1 MAARAAPPQ
10 AEGMTTTSARPR
22 AAALLALRSLAV
34 AGALTLALTG
44 CSTAAP
50 VSTDDIIPDVADA
63 GDTGGD
69 AGGDNDGQVTVI
81 GADLASGTAVLL
93 AEVYAEGRDPIPT
106 VEFLDATTVRF
117 AWPAG
122 SLSESDALGNCQIA
136 YGALNGEGIR
146 VLIAVG
152 DAEADCTAEIEG

>member
-1 MAARAAPPQ
+1 MAGGRGCPQ
-10 AEGMTTTSARPR
+10 AGGMTT
-22 AAALLALRSLAV
+22 LNLRLLAV

-50 VSTDDIIPDVADA
+50 ASTDDLLPDVVDQ

-69 AGGDNDGQVTVI
+69 AGGSNDGQVTVI
-81 GADLASGTAVLL
+81 GADLASGTAVML

-122 SLSESDALGNCQIA
+122 SLTEGDALGNCQIA
-136 YGALNGEGIR
+136 YGALSGEGIR

-152 DAEADCTAEIEG
+152 DAETDCTAEIEG

>member
-1 MAARAAPPQ
+1 MAGGPAGPQ
-10 AEGMTTTSARPR
+10 AERMTTTK
-22 AAALLALRSLAV
+22 LRLLAV
-34 AGALTLALTG
+34 AAALTLALTG

-50 VSTDDIIPDVADA
+50 ASTDDLLPDVVDQ
-63 GDTGGD
+63 GDTGGS
-69 AGGDNDGQVTVI
+69 NDGQVTVI
-81 GADLASGTAVLL
+81 GADLASGTAVML

-122 SLSESDALGNCQIA
+122 SLTEGDALGNCQIA
-136 YGALNGEGIR
+136 YGALSGEGIR

-152 DAEADCTAEIEG
+152 DAEADCTADVEG

>member
-1 MAARAAPPQ
+1 MAAQAAPPQ
-10 AEGMTTTSARPR
+10 AGGMTDTALRR
-22 AAALLALRSLAV
+22 RAALLTFRSLAI

-50 VSTDDIIPDVADA
+50 VSTDEILPDVVDA

-69 AGGDNDGQVTVI
+69 ASGENDGEATVI
-81 GADLASGTAVLL
+81 GADLTSTTAALL
-93 AEVYAEGRDPIPT
+93 AKVYAEGRDPIPT

-117 AWPAG
+117 GWPAD
-122 SLSESDALGNCQIA
+122 SLSEVDALGNCQIA

-152 DAEADCTAEIEG
+152 DAEADCTAEVEG

>member
-1 MAARAAPPQ
+1 
-10 AEGMTTTSARPR
+10 MTTSP
-22 AAALLALRSLAV
+22 LRLWAI

-50 VSTDDIIPDVADA
+50 LSTDDIIPDVVDA

-69 AGGDNDGQVTVI
+69 ASSENDVEVVVI
-81 GADLASGTAVLL
+81 GEDLTSFTAALL
-93 AEVYAEGRDPIPT
+93 AKVYAEGRDPIPT

-117 AWPAG
+117 GWPAD
-122 SLSESDALGNCQIA
+122 SLSEVDALGNCQIA

-152 DAEADCTAEIEG
+152 DAEADCTAEIQG

>member
-1 MAARAAPPQ
+1 MVARAAPPQ
-10 AEGMTTTSARPR
+10 AEVMTTTSVRPR
-22 AAALLALRSLAV
+22 AALFALRSLAV
-34 AGALTLALTG
+34 AGALALALTG

-69 AGGDNDGQVTVI
+69 AGGSNDGEVTVI
-81 GADLASGTAVLL
+81 GADLASGTAVML

-122 SLSESDALGNCQIA
+122 SLTEGDALGNCQIA
-136 YGALNGEGIR
+136 YGALSGEGIR

>member
-1 MAARAAPPQ
+1 MAVVADWPHHQ
-10 AEGMTTTSARPR
+10 VMTTSP
-22 AAALLALRSLAV
+22 LRLWAI
-34 AGALTLALTG
+34 AGAVTLALTG

-50 VSTDDIIPDVADA
+50 LSTDDIIPDVVDA

-69 AGGDNDGQVTVI
+69 ASGENDGEVTVI
-81 GADLASGTAVLL
+81 GEDLTTGTAALL
-93 AEVYAEGRDPIPT
+93 AKVYAEGRDPIPT

-122 SLSESDALGNCQIA
+122 LTEQQALDNCQIA
-136 YGALNGEGIR
+136 YGALSGEGIR

-152 DAEADCTAEIEG
+152 DAEADCTAEVEG

>member
-1 MAARAAPPQ
+1 
-10 AEGMTTTSARPR
+10 MTTPT
-22 AAALLALRSLAV
+22 LRTPTVRLLAV
-34 AGALTLALTG
+34 AGVLAIALTG
-44 CSTAAP
+44 CSAAAP
-50 VSTDDIIPDVADA
+50 ASTDDIIPDVVDA

-69 AGGDNDGQVTVI
+69 ASGTDDGEVTVI
-81 GADLASGTAVLL
+81 GADLASGTAVML

-122 SLSESDALGNCQIA
+122 ALTESDALGNCQIA
-136 YGALNGEGIR
+136 YGALSGEGIR

>member
-1 MAARAAPPQ
+1 
-10 AEGMTTTSARPR
+10 MTTTTLR
-22 AAALLALRSLAV
+22 LLAIV
-34 AGALTLALTG
+34 GALTIALTG

-50 VSTDDIIPDVADA
+50 DSVDDLVPEAADA

-69 AGGDNDGQVTVI
+69 AGDDGGGDAAGEVTVI
-81 GADLASGTAVLL
+81 GADLASSTAVML

-122 SLSESDALGNCQIA
+122 SLSEGDALGNCQIA
-136 YGALNGEGIR
+136 YGALSGEGIR
-146 VLIAVG
+146 VLFAVG
-152 DAEADCTAEIEG
+152 DAETDCTAEIEG

>member
-1 MAARAAPPQ
+1 MTRHTTSGRAA
-10 AEGMTTTSARPR
+10 TFR
-22 AAALLALRSLAV
+22 ALPAV
-34 AGALTLALTG
+34 ALIGAAVFVLAG
-44 CSTAAP
+44 CSSPAA
-50 VSTDDIIPDVADA
+50 VSTDDLVPDVVDV

-69 AGGDNDGQVTVI
+69 AGGDNDGEVTVI
-81 GADLASGTAVLL
+81 GADLASSTAVLL

-106 VEFLDATTVRF
+106 VEFVDATTVRF

-122 SLSESDALGNCQIA
+122 SLTESDALGNCQIA
-136 YGALNGEGIR
+136 YGALSGEGIR

>member
-1 MAARAAPPQ
+1 MAGVAARQ
-10 AEGMTTTSARPR
+10 HDEGMTTSP
-22 AAALLALRSLAV
+22 LRLWAI

-44 CSTAAP
+44 CSTTVP
-50 VSTDDIIPDVADA
+50 LSTDDIIPDAVDA

-69 AGGDNDGQVTVI
+69 ASGENDGEVVVI
-81 GADLASGTAVLL
+81 GEDLTSFTAALL
-93 AEVYAEGRDPIPT
+93 AKVYAEGRDPIPT

-117 AWPAG
+117 GWPAD
-122 SLSESDALGNCQIA
+122 SLSEVDALGNCQIA

-152 DAEADCTAEIEG
+152 DAEADCTAEIQG

>member
-1 MAARAAPPQ
+1 
-10 AEGMTTTSARPR
+10 MTTSP
-22 AAALLALRSLAV
+22 LRLWAI

-50 VSTDDIIPDVADA
+50 LSTDDIIPDVVDA

-69 AGGDNDGQVTVI
+69 ASSENDGEVVVI
-81 GADLASGTAVLL
+81 GEDLTSFTAALL
-93 AEVYAEGRDPIPT
+93 AKVYAEGRDPIPT

-117 AWPAG
+117 GWPAD
-122 SLSESDALGNCQIA
+122 SLSEVDALGNCQIA

-152 DAEADCTAEIEG
+152 DAEADCTAEIQG

>member
-1 MAARAAPPQ
+1 
-10 AEGMTTTSARPR
+10 MTSTT
-22 AAALLALRSLAV
+22 LRVLAV
-34 AGALTLALTG
+34 AGALALALTG
-44 CSTAAP
+44 CSAAAP
-50 VSTDDIIPDVADA
+50 VSTDDIIPDVVDQ

-69 AGGDNDGQVTVI
+69 AGGNNDGDVTVI
-81 GADLASGTAVLL
+81 GADLASSTAVLL
-93 AEVYAEGRDPIPT
+93 AETYAEGRDPIPT

-136 YGALNGEGIR
+136 YGALSGEGIR
-146 VLIAVG
+146 VLIVVG